1 MALSLT
7 HKRAFLKAED
17 GAVTIPALLWIVFL
31 IFFMFAGIELGVIFI
46 KQTLLTRATEAT
58 SRIIRIG
65 NYSSIDEKTLR
76 HEICKQA
83 GFFGSSCMNRV
94 SVEMFQ
100 VDKTNWT
107 SSIAN
112 HPVRCEDFSDVTKPP
127 PAGTLESAA
136 PDQLILVRVCLREK
150 PMLLEDFIA
159 QAFLEASPVG
169 ADGDYALVATTAI
182 VIEPAVASA
191 AGGT

>member
-1 MALSLT
+1 
-7 HKRAFLKAED
+7 
-17 GAVTIPALLWIVFL
+17 
-31 IFFMFAGIELGVIFI
+31 
-46 KQTLLTRATEAT
+46 
-58 SRIIRIG
+58 
-65 NYSSIDEKTLR
+65 SSIDEKTLR

-83 GFFGSSCMNRV
+83 GFFGNTCMNRV

-127 PAGTLESAA
+127 PSGTLESAA

-169 ADGDYALVATTAI
+169 ADGDYALVTTTAI